1 MTTLIVTATGIGQ
14 RKNGRISNALLDE
27 HLRISGTQGVE
38 AIHTT
43 WRDNASSLADYIADK
58 IQPTRIILAGH
69 SKGGDFVNDV
79 AWAMEQ
85 RGFYVDAMVL
95 LDAWNRMG
103 LIVVPSTVRELYS
116 FRQSQNRPRG
126 VEIELS
132 EPDLTKWVVNEM
144 NVPCGH
150 LGVDEYAI
158 STGLLRRLVGGE

>member
-1 MTTLIVTATGIGQ
+1 MTTIIVTATGIGQ

-58 IQPTRIILAGH
+58 IQPTRIVLAGH

-79 AWAMEQ
+79 AVALAE
-85 RGFYVDAMVL
+85 FPAAVDALVL
-95 LDAWNRMG
+95 CDAWSG
-103 LIVVPSTVRELYS
+103 AGEIVVPSNVRRLWSY
-116 FRQSQNRPRG
+116 RQSKNKPRG
-126 VEIELS
+126 VELRVLS
-132 EPDLTKWVVNEM
+132 PPTEWVVNEM

-150 LGVDEYAI
+150 LGVDEHVI
-158 STGLLRRLVGGE
+158 KTGLLARLVGGE